1 MGNGADLS
9 TLGNGV
15 LNSNSKRGKKNPLH
29 EHSILVG
36 KVIPHMARG

>member
-1 MGNGADLS
+1 MVLTS
-9 TLGNGV
+9 VLWKMVFRIVTL
-15 LNSNSKRGKKNPLH
+15 RGEKKNPLH